1 MARRSVLLLVAFVIA
16 ALGTTMIV
24 LYVQGIDARATEG
37 QELVEVL
44 TVTEIVNAGESV
56 SAAQEA
62 GKFDKVEVR
71 RDDMVDGALSSI
83 SSIEDKVAIGKIFP
97 QEQVIGQKFGE
108 PGQEESLV
116 IPDDKLAVS
125 VELTD
130 PARVAGFVT
139 PGSRVAI
146 FVSADPVIYKP
157 DGGEQK
163 LPSYTRLL
171 LPEVQV
177 IGVGTTSMTA
187 RTTKTE
193 DGEETIEEI
202 PRTILT
208 VAVEQEQAERV
219 IFASRNGDLS
229 FALLTDKSKI
239 VDNRG
244 VRAFDVMPE
253 AYQGT
258 P

>member
-1 MARRSVLLLVAFVIA
+1 M
-16 ALGTTMIV
+16 
-24 LYVQGIDARATEG
+24 
-37 QELVEVL
+37 
-44 TVTEIVNAGESV
+44 
-56 SAAQEA
+56 
-62 GKFDKVEVR
+62 
-71 RDDMVDGALSSI
+71 
-83 SSIEDKVAIGKIFP
+83 
-97 QEQVIGQKFGE
+97 
-108 PGQEESLV
+108 
-116 IPDDKLAVS
+116 AVS

-146 FVSADPVIYKP
+146 FVSADPVIYKE
-157 DGGEQK
+157 DGSEQK

-171 LPEVQV
+171 LPNVQV

-219 IFASRNGDLS
+219 IFAGRNGDLS
-229 FALLTDKSKI
+229 FGLLTEKSKV
-239 VDNRG
+239 VDG
-244 VRAFDVMPE
+244 KGIRAFDVMPE
-253 AYQGT
+253 AYK

>member
-1 MARRSVLLLVAFVIA
+1 
-16 ALGTTMIV
+16 
-24 LYVQGIDARATEG
+24 
-37 QELVEVL
+37 
-44 TVTEIVNAGESV
+44 V
-56 SAAQEA
+56 SEAQAA
-62 GKFDKVEVR
+62 GKFEKVDVR

-83 SSIEDKVAIGKIFP
+83 SSIEDKVALGKVFP
-97 QEQVIGQKFGE
+97 QEQIIGQKFGE
-108 PGQEESLV
+108 PGSEESLV
-116 IPDDKLAVS
+116 IPDDKMAVS

-139 PGSRVAI
+139 PGSQVAI

-157 DGGEQK
+157 DGQEQK

-171 LPEVQV
+171 LPKVQV

-187 RTTKTE
+187 RTTKTK
-193 DGEETIEEI
+193 DGEETVEEI

-208 VAVEQEQAERV
+208 VAVTQEQAERV
-219 IFASRNGDLS
+219 IYAGRNGDLS
-229 FALLTDKSKI
+229 FALLTDKSKV

-244 VRAFDVMPE
+244 IRAFDVMPE